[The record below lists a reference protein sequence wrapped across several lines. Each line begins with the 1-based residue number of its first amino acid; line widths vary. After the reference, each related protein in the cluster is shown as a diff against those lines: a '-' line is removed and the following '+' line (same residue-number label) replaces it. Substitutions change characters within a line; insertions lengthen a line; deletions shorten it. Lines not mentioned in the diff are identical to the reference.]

1 MMEFD
6 RFFKICCN
14 YFLSAIKDKIIG
26 VQDKA
31 YAFYWV
37 CTPITHHCSTSICT
51 HYLLASSITSISP
64 LLLDFITKGTSSP
77 THSPTLPHS
86 VSLSV
91 SLALSLTLY
100 LSFIFIV
107 CHFCLLLLILRSIK
121 GLYYNPLG
129 VCSFCPCPTTNHPS
143 SCPCPCP
150 LSGSDVT
157 SRTISS
163 ETKSSSSKIKVIDIY
178 PFQ

>member
-6 RFFKICCN
+6 RFFKLCCN
-14 YFLSAIKDKIIG
+14 YILSAIKDKISG

-91 SLALSLTLY
+91 SLALYLSLSHTVSLALY
-100 LSFIFIV
+100 LSRTLSHALSLI
-107 CHFCLLLLILRSIK
+107 HFYRVSFLSPTPHSSLHQGAILQSLGSVQLL
-121 GLYYNPLG
+121 
-129 VCSFCPCPTTNHPS
+129 
-143 SCPCPCP
+143 P
-150 LSGSDVT
+150 LSH
-157 SRTISS
+157 
-163 ETKSSSSKIKVIDIY
+163 Y
-178 PFQ
+178 